1 MLDEKI
7 RKKLES
13 IRDLPT
19 IPIVISEVLAAID
32 NPKMSAANLASIIER
47 DQALTARV
55 LRVANS
61 PFYGFARRISTI
73 DLAIV
78 VMGFNTIKEIVLS
91 LVIQRFFSKVKSK
104 LFDINSFW
112 HYGVF
117 CGSTSRHLARKLGY
131 KLAGE
136 AFVSGLM
143 HDIGVLI
150 IAEYFSEAFKQIKF
164 KVMND
169 YRSLIDAE
177 MDLLNTNHCEI
188 GGWIAEKWNL
198 PPQIVQS
205 IRNHHTHFSKFKQNP
220 DNSVDV
226 NIDEVDQPLTSLVSM
241 SEWFSELFGLKT
253 WINEVKKSE
262 LYLSDE
268 IFPELSSHDILD
280 PESAVFALKQ
290 EILEEYQKASIF
302 NEFKL

>member
-1 MLDEKI
+1 MLDDKI

-19 IPIVISEVLAAID
+19 IPIVISEVLSAID

-61 PFYGFARRISTI
+61 PFYGFARTISTI

-136 AFVSGLM
+136 AFVAGLM

-150 IAEYFSEAFKQIKF
+150 FAEYFSEAFKQIKLQVLNGD
-164 KVMND
+164 K
-169 YRSLIDAE
+169 SLIESE
-177 MDLLNTNHCEI
+177 MELLNTTHCEV

-205 IRNHHTHFSKFKQNP
+205 IRNHHTNLSKFNRNS
-220 DNSVDV
+220 DNSVDI
-226 NIDEVDQPLTSLVSM
+226 NLEEVDQPLTSLVSM
-241 SEWFSELFGLKT
+241 SEWFSDIFGFKS
-253 WINEVKKSE
+253 WINETKKSE
-262 LYLSDE
+262 FYLSDE
-268 IFPELSSHDILD
+268 IFPDLSTHDILD
-280 PESAVFALKQ
+280 PESAIFALKQ
-290 EILEEYQKASIF
+290 EILEEYQKANIF
-302 NEFKL
+302 IELKL